1 MIMIQVEVDVP
12 AYATFKDTITA
23 TIKVTRSL
31 HWLFA
36 EYSASSN
43 IMFCPLSMSSP
54 GQLCAGQTCQGNR
67 DHRSVSQIQVWILAA
82 NFPGAPQTGIE

>member
-31 HWLFA
+31 HSL
-36 EYSASSN
+36 N
-43 IMFCPLSMSSP
+43 IHSVKYLSTVHSQCHHQANYVLGRPVKGTATIAVFPKYKSGYLQPIFQEPL
-54 GQLCAGQTCQGNR
+54 R
-67 DHRSVSQIQVWILAA
+67 QVL
-82 NFPGAPQTGIE
+82 NER

>member
-31 HWLFA
+31 HSL
-36 EYSASSN
+36 N
-43 IMFCPLSMSSP
+43 IHSVKIFIDCSLPMSSS
-54 GQLCAGQTCQGNR
+54 GQLRAGQTCQGNR
-67 DHRSVSQIQVWILAA
+67 DNCSVSQIQVRIPAA
-82 NFPGAPQTGIE
+82 NFPGAPPAGTE